1 MTVCLSGMAGP
12 YEALR
17 LTDCGG
23 IPGSSGS
30 NQEIGV
36 MLAPQPM
43 TKVRRDRRALNPGLF
58 IHVFF

>member
-1 MTVCLSGMAGP
+1 MEGLS
-12 YEALR
+12 EALR
-17 LTDCGG
+17 LTDGGG